1 MKDSISILSGTE
13 IIQKLG
19 KRYAEYR
26 KRAKMTQKE
35 VSEQS
40 GLSIFT
46 ISGFENGSQTGISM
60 GAFIK
65 LMRAIGEIEQIDELL
80 PELPQSPKE
89 KYLELMKALKKTK
102 SPKKI

>member
-13 IIQKLG
+13 IIQTLG

-35 VSEQS
+35 VSKQS

-46 ISGFENGSQTGISM
+46 ISGFENGTQTGITM

-65 LMRAIGEIEQIDELL
+65 LLRAIGEIEQMDELL

-102 SPKKI
+102 SPKMI